1 VSTFFSN
8 TFDLLV
14 GHGHLARGS
23 VFAMMLR
30 ASEIA
35 CHGDDSP
42 EAAKAKDMIRDLQK
56 HRLVQLSTMWT
67 RSPKDLPRQHASD
80 DDFEKWVWRREGN

>member
-1 VSTFFSN
+1 MAT
-8 TFDLLV
+8 LL
-14 GHGHLARGS
+14 GGS

-35 CHGDDSP
+35 CYGDDSP
-42 EAAKAKDMIRDLQK
+42 EAAKAKDMIRDPQK

-67 RSPKDLPRQHASD
+67 RSLNDLPPQHTID
-80 DDFEKWVWRREGN
+80 EDFEKWVRRREGN